1 MPVVSIIVPVY
12 NVEKYLRECL
22 DSILNQTFND
32 FELILIDDGSKDQ
45 SGKICDEYAKTH
57 SNITV
62 VHQKNQGQAAAR
74 NNGVKLSKADWIMF
88 VDSDDLIHPQ
98 LLEFLIKPVKECEV
112 NSSAA
117 LIERGSTISDNFFCD
132 KEFQYNIYNTNDE
145 TISKL
150 YFDRQSKENDVCWL
164 VLPKLLK
171 TSIVKK
177 YLFVSER
184 IFEDNE
190 VACKWLVES
199 GNIAVIPEA
208 MYFYRD
214 NPTGTM
220 NQKFSMKK
228 LDYLWALE
236 QQIEFYHKLG
246 YKRILRL
253 VIEDYFHNAV
263 YFGKLIVSELNDKAA
278 CKALM
283 METEHKMK
291 KYSQYCDFEIDTH
304 TKNFIIKYAH
314 PFKFKIRKKINS
326 FKSRF

>member
-1 MPVVSIIVPVY
+1 
-12 NVEKYLRECL
+12 
-22 DSILNQTFND
+22 
-32 FELILIDDGSKDQ
+32 
-45 SGKICDEYAKTH
+45 
-57 SNITV
+57 
-62 VHQKNQGQAAAR
+62 
-74 NNGVKLSKADWIMF
+74 MF
-88 VDSDDLIHPQ
+88 VDSDDVIHPQ
-98 LLEFLIKPVKECEV
+98 LLDFLIKPVKEFGA

-117 LIERGSTISDNFFCD
+117 LVERGSTIYDKFFCD
-132 KEFQYNIYNTNDE
+132 KKYQYNIYNTNDE

-164 VLPKLLK
+164 ALPKLLK

-184 IFEDNE
+184 IIEDNE

-199 GNIAVIPEA
+199 GNIVVIPET

-236 QQIEFYHKLG
+236 QQIEYYHSVG
-246 YKRILRL
+246 YKKTMKF

-263 YFGKLIVSELNDKAA
+263 YFGKGTAMNRTK
-278 CKALM
+278 
-283 METEHKMK
+283 
-291 KYSQYCDFEIDTH
+291 EIDWD
-304 TKNFIIKYAH
+304 
-314 PFKFKIRKKINS
+314 
-326 FKSRF
+326 

>member
-1 MPVVSIIVPVY
+1 MPAVSIIVPVY

-22 DSILNQTFND
+22 DSILNQTFKD
-32 FELILIDDGSKDQ
+32 FELLLIDDGSKDK
-45 SGKICDEYAKTH
+45 SGEICDEYAKIH

-74 NNGVKLSKADWIMF
+74 NNGVKISKADWIMF
-88 VDSDDLIHPQ
+88 VDSDDVIHPQ
-98 LLEFLIKPVKECEV
+98 LLEFLIKPVKEYGV
-112 NSSAA
+112 NSSVA
-117 LIERGSTISDNFFCD
+117 LIERGTNLPKSFFR
-132 KEFQYNIYNTNDE
+132 KRRKQFKILTVNDDLLSE
-145 TISKL
+145 L
-150 YFDRQSKENDVCWL
+150 FLNPEEQENDVYWL

-171 TSIVKK
+171 TSIIKK
-177 YLFVSER
+177 SLFFSGR

-220 NQKFSMKK
+220 NQKFGMKK

-236 QQIEFYHKLG
+236 QQIEYYHSIG
-246 YKRILRL
+246 YKKTMKI
-253 VIEDYFHNAV
+253 VIEDYFHNSV

-278 CKALM
+278 CKTLM
-283 METEHKMK
+283 METEHKLK

-304 TKNFIIKYAH
+304 TKNFILKYAH